1 MPRTGI
7 GPEQGW
13 AAIHDAARR
22 DDLEALTACV
32 EAKQGMPPRDLD
44 MPSSSGLTP
53 LHVAAMCGSNLCIA
67 YLIGRGA
74 DWRLLDDMGRSA
86 LHWAADGGH
95 TESIMH
101 LVAAGQGTN
110 LLDKEGNAP
119 LHIAARKGNTE
130 VCKYLVEIGADLSCR
145 NARGW
150 TPLQVRFPPRF
161 ACTGDWPWSLDAW
174 DRVVCCLLASSTCPP
189 RRYRLFFLRLLSVH
203 ASSRNAHPPSMHFPL
218 LQTAT
223 VPIYRVAIETLE
235 KWIPHVNQIRR
246 DFDDKLLTKFL
257 AETGF
262 ERYVPLFRRAH
273 YSHHHL
279 FCSAREVSMQVPPP
293 LVLSGHA
300 ASLTT
305 Y

>member
-1 MPRTGI
+1 MLSVCP
-7 GPEQGW
+7 PS
-13 AAIHDAARR
+13 AAQCSAERP
-22 DDLEALTACV
+22 
-32 EAKQGMPPRDLD
+32 M
-44 MPSSSGLTP
+44 SSRSRQSAP
-53 LHVAAMCGSNLCIA
+53 LPMRYAMH
-67 YLIGRGA
+67 
-74 DWRLLDDMGRSA
+74 RLL
-86 LHWAADGGH
+86 
-95 TESIMH
+95 
-101 LVAAGQGTN
+101 
-110 LLDKEGNAP
+110 P
-119 LHIAARKGNTE
+119 HIAARKGNTE